1 MFQIDQSHLTWTVIP
16 VVLKRDL
23 VERDRTCKLSKN
35 SASTTSTPS
44 TVSPAAT
51 PSAIAVS
58 AASASA
64 ASVSVAVASVLSASS
79 ASAAA
84 ASASQAAADATWSA
98 AAAIPTAS
106 CRMSDDWLG
115 ISTSFEISGI
125 NGWAGDD
132 GSKLFNEEDGCGL
145 IRRWQWKTGIQTD
158 FQGRPRDTQVA
169 YFTISFFKGGCI
181 ERAVHSAGGPP
192 PGRGDGQLSCQS
204 ID

>member
-1 MFQIDQSHLTWTVIP
+1 
-16 VVLKRDL
+16 
-23 VERDRTCKLSKN
+23 
-35 SASTTSTPS
+35 
-44 TVSPAAT
+44 
-51 PSAIAVS
+51 
-58 AASASA
+58 
-64 ASVSVAVASVLSASS
+64 
-79 ASAAA
+79 
-84 ASASQAAADATWSA
+84 
-98 AAAIPTAS
+98 
-106 CRMSDDWLG
+106 MSDDWLG